1 MFKNIMYLL
10 FLLLLNIQCGK
21 SQESIEKCKEAFTKA
36 TQQINSYQ
44 IDKDKN
50 RLEKALDY
58 LEVSVACEKTKL
70 TSIELKISILNTL
83 DAYEKNILF
92 IESLKIEDFD
102 KPYKKDM
109 YLNFVKSKHCQDKI
123 NCREKYLREILSSID
138 NYIKEVRFFD
148 ESVYYDLF
156 TIKAEILSEK
166 ELSEDIQNII
176 KQYPEQRE
184 FLETLEFTLIEKEQ
198 ISVSE

>member
-1 MFKNIMYLL
+1 MYLL